1 MNAYLIQHKKERR
14 DDFCMPAQW
23 TGKLLGEMH
32 VKGITCKQLADRL
45 GYNPKYVSAVLN
57 GHREPKGAKERFHAA
72 LDELVAQKKEK

>member
-32 VKGITCKQLADRL
+32 VKGITCKQL
-45 GYNPKYVSAVLN
+45 LN